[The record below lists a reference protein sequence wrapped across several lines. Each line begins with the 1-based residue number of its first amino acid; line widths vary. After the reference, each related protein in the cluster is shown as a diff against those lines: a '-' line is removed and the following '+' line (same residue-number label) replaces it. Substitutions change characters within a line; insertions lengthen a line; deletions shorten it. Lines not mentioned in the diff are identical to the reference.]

1 MKQPFDWTAHA
12 AWLVLATGLVIS
24 LAACV
29 YLHERAL
36 RSATLAFEAQCLELQ
51 RFLELRLE
59 RHAGPLFGLRAMH
72 GVSGALEA
80 DIARDYLDVLELA
93 QRFPA
98 IDGMDHEVSRP
109 GVPVSVRIIYPL
121 DQLAP
126 PPGSGGR
133 ALASLTPAEMHEMR
147 ASGVLTASASV
158 PADAIAVGDVLLRV
172 RLPLYLS
179 GAMADRS
186 RLSPPAA
193 LSESYR
199 GSVGMTVSM
208 AGLVREVLQLRAPV
222 QVHTRIHLV
231 GREGHAWPLASPD
244 AGNLLF
250 DSRSLSSGVPE
261 EASLPGVGNPALS
274 SSARIRVGGTVL
286 ALVFAAPAS
295 VFVTPTE
302 RGLAPLILLG
312 GLLVSL
318 MLFSLLRSL
327 AASQKQLMM
336 SVMERTRDLSAV
348 NRVLEQEVA
357 ERNRLER
364 EVFSLNVEER
374 NQFGRELR
382 EGLGRELQEIAA
394 TLDEFSDDLAGQGVT
409 AREEAQAIGSHV
421 RTAWEQAEL
430 LASGLNPV
438 AVVPGSFLAALER
451 LAAETAAAF
460 HVDCRISHDGSL
472 LPQDRALLH
481 NLYRITQ
488 QAVTN
493 AVTHGRATRINV
505 EVSCRRTIFRLAIMD
520 NGVGWKY
527 AANGTGAGDGI
538 GLATMRY
545 RCAVLGLSFHAE
557 IAPRLGGAAIIIEQ
571 IQTSE

>member
-1 MKQPFDWTAHA
+1 M
-12 AWLVLATGLVIS
+12 GLVIS

-36 RSATLAFEAQCLELQ
+36 HSATLAFEAECRDLQ

-72 GVSGALEA
+72 GVTGAMET
-80 DIARDYLDVLELA
+80 DIARDYLDVLELSE
-93 QRFPA
+93 RFPA
-98 IDGMDHEVSRP
+98 IEGMDHEVSRP
-109 GVPVSVRIIYPL
+109 GVPASVRIIHPL

-126 PPGSGGR
+126 PPGSGAE
-133 ALASLTPAEMHEMR
+133 ALASITPAEMQEMR

-158 PADAIAVGDVLLRV
+158 PVDAIAAGGGLLPV
-172 RLPLYLS
+172 RLPLYQPGVLA
-179 GAMADRS
+179 GRS
-186 RLSPPAA
+186 RLSSSAA
-193 LSESYR
+193 LTASYR

-208 AGLVREVLQLRAPV
+208 ATLVREALQPPAPV
-222 QVHTRIHLV
+222 QVRTRIHLV
-231 GREGHAWPLASPD
+231 GREGRAGALASPD

-261 EASLPGVGNPALS
+261 EASLLDVGNPELS
-274 SSARIRVGGTVL
+274 SSALIRVGGTVL
-286 ALVFAAPAS
+286 ALVFAAPAGA
-295 VFVTPTE
+295 FMTPTE
-302 RGLAPLILLG
+302 RGLAPVVLMG

-318 MLFSLLRSL
+318 LLFSLLRSL
-327 AASQKQLMM
+327 AASQKQLRM
-336 SVMERTRDLSAV
+336 SVMERTRDLAAV
-348 NRVLEQEVA
+348 NRVLEEEVA

-364 EVFSLNVEER
+364 EVFNLNVEER

-382 EGLGRELQEIAA
+382 EGLGRELREIAA
-394 TLDEFSDDLAGQGVT
+394 TLDEFSDALADHGVT
-409 AREEAQAIGSHV
+409 ACEEAQAIGSHV

-438 AVVPGSFLAALER
+438 AVVPGGFLAALER

-472 LPQDRALLH
+472 LPQDKALLH

-520 NGVGWKY
+520 NGVGWKD